1 MERTLAHVPS
11 MELSTEALL
20 VNGGLENTNKMLATS
35 AVRNDDGTLINQH
48 GEKVSYGTSGA
59 PDGSTPPVTAAGGG
73 SESQN
78 AGVGGGGGGGGT
90 NGNGLVGDGT
100 GHSVASSGGGND
112 DDKPAKQKR
121 HRTRFTPAQLNELER
136 NFAKTHY
143 PDIFMREEIAMR
155 VGLTESR
162 VQVWFQNRRAKWK
175 KRKKTTNV
183 FRTPGALLPSHG
195 LSQFPSPMNDSFC
208 NFHGNDTRGWPAMSG
223 MTTHMSPHMT
233 SHMPSHM
240 QTQMGGG
247 PGSALTLPPTLPRQG
262 LGQSIQQQGVNCT
275 MGQATGLA
283 NTLSM
288 GTNGAMTSMYQPSL
302 GGMTTGSMS
311 SGLSSPSPP
320 NLPVSDSSSDLSCGV
335 SDAGDMWRGTS
346 IASLRRKALEHAAS
360 LNGIFR

>member
-20 VNGGLENTNKMLATS
+20 VTGGLDNTNKMITSS
-35 AVRNDDGTLINQH
+35 AVRNDDGTMISQH
-48 GEKVSYGTSGA
+48 SEKVSYGTSGA

-73 SESQN
+73 SEGN
-78 AGVGGGGGGGGT
+78 GIGGGGGGGG
-90 NGNGLVGDGT
+90 GGGMVGDGT
-100 GHSVASSGGGND
+100 GHSVGSSGSGND

-195 LSQFPSPMNDSFC
+195 LAQFPSPMNDSFC
-208 NFHGNDTRGWPAMSG
+208 NFHGQDTRGWPAMSG
-223 MTTHMSPHMT
+223 MTTHMAPHMT
-233 SHMPSHM
+233 THMPSHQM
-240 QTQMGGG
+240 SQMGGG
-247 PGSALTLPPTLPRQG
+247 PGSALALPPSLPRQG
-262 LGQSIQQQGVNCT
+262 LGQTMQQQSVNCS
-275 MGQATGLA
+275 MGQTTGL

-288 GTNGAMTSMYQPSL
+288 GTNGSMGSMTSMYQPSL

-320 NLPVSDSSSDLSCGV
+320 NLPVTDSSTDLSCSV